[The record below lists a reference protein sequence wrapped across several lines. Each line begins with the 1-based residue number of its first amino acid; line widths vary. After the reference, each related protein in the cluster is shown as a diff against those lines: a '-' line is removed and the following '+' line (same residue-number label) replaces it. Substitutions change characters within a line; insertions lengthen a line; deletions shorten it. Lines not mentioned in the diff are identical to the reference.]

1 MKKIKITEIVILNA
15 VKLSKRLAKNSCNMV
30 NPYFMLKVFNT
41 YQLGKDYY
49 NSYLTIDRENK
60 KGE

>member
-1 MKKIKITEIVILNA
+1 
-15 VKLSKRLAKNSCNMV
+15 MV

-49 NSYLTIDRENK
+49 NPYLTIDRENK